1 MSDTRIHIAGVSTGL
16 SGEISMQNTDLKE
29 YQKNAVDILLDK
41 TKQLLD
47 KEGLR
52 LCVLKAPT
60 GSGKTIIVA
69 DYLDKL
75 SHEQL
80 PHKLSFLWISAHNL
94 HKQSRIK
101 LEDYLRDSVYSC
113 SYLEDVQDRTIKE
126 NEIVFINWEE
136 ITKKDGETGQFSNIF
151 MRENEQDRNLPTF
164 IDNTITD
171 GREIVLIV
179 DESHYYYWSQDSQ
192 KLVTNTLHPKLIF
205 EVSATPKVE
214 PPLEDVQN
222 NDAGFVAIKFD
233 SVVNEGMIKRE
244 IIINEQFQNVQ
255 VSDASADEIVIVT
268 ALKKQKQLR
277 ELYKKQGV
285 AINPLV
291 IIQLPSQNQVTSA
304 LDRAKID
311 VVKSILK
318 EKHNITVQNK
328 RLGIWLSDEKENLGE
343 IEAIDNDVD
352 VLIFKQAIAI
362 GWDCPRA
369 QILVM
374 FRETQ
379 SVIFEI
385 QTVGRIMRM
394 PEAKHYDEETLNKA
408 YIYTNLS
415 EIHIKQ
421 EVADRGYFSHHVS
434 RRKTNYDELDIPS
447 AFLHRT
453 DYGDLTLSFRSAFKK
468 EANEYFGI
476 TEGVSVNDA
485 YNKVAK
491 KLTMDVAKLTE
502 PVISDV
508 IIKDIDKIHE
518 IIGSTVDLAVAE
530 EDIKEKFNYLSKA
543 LSLPFAPIRSY
554 TKIQQA
560 LYDWFDKYVGFKD
573 RSRLDI
579 QKIFICSEANQQV
592 FSEIITRAKD
602 RFSEMKEKE
611 VREKSRVKNTNEWN
625 APEIQYFND
634 LHVQGKY
641 TNYIM
646 EPAYFLTGRSS
657 VEVEFENLLAQSKT
671 VKWWYKNGT
680 RTEEFF
686 GIFYED
692 SVRHAQAIFYPDFIV
707 KFFDGSIGIYD
718 TKGGMTASAP
728 ETENKAEALYHYA
741 KNNAK
746 KHIKGGIVIHAPQGW
761 YIHDGNKYQYDE
773 SLKGWEQ
780 LGL

>member
-1 MSDTRIHIAGVSTGL
+1 
-16 SGEISMQNTDLKE
+16 MQNTDLKE
-29 YQKNAVDILLDK
+29 YQKKAVDVLLDK
-41 TKQLLD
+41 TKLLLD

-60 GSGKTIIVA
+60 GSGKTIIAA

-75 SHEQL
+75 SHEQV
-80 PHKLSFLWISAHNL
+80 PHELSFLWISAHNL
-94 HKQSRIK
+94 HKQSRAK
-101 LEDYLRDSVYSC
+101 LEEYLRDSVYSF

-136 ITKKDGETGQFSNIF
+136 ITKKDRETGQFSNIF

-164 IDNTITD
+164 IENTIAE
-171 GREIVLIV
+171 GREIILIV

-192 KLVTNTLHPKLIF
+192 RLVTNTLHPKLIL
-205 EVSATPKVE
+205 EVSATPRVE

-222 NDAGFVAIKFD
+222 NDAGFVSIKFD
-233 SVVNEGMIKRE
+233 SVVTEGMIKRE
-244 IIINEQFQNVQ
+244 IIINEEFQHVQ
-255 VSDASADEIVIVT
+255 ISDATADEVVIET

-277 ELYKKQGV
+277 ELYKKQGIT
-285 AINPLV
+285 INPLV

-318 EKHNITVQNK
+318 EKHRVTVENK
-328 RLGIWLSDEKENLGE
+328 RLGIWLSDEKENLEE
-343 IEAIDNDVD
+343 IEKLDNEVD

-394 PEAKHYDEETLNKA
+394 PEAKHYDEEALNKA

-434 RRKTNYDELDIPS
+434 HRKQSYDGLDIPS
-447 AFLHRT
+447 VFLHRT

-476 TEGVSVNDA
+476 TEDDSVNHA

-491 KLTMDVAKLTE
+491 KLTMDITKLTE

-508 IIKDIDKIHE
+508 VVKDIDKLHE
-518 IIGSTVDLAVAE
+518 IIGSTVDLTVAE

-543 LSLPFAPIRSY
+543 LALPFAPIRSY

-560 LYDWFDKYVGFKD
+560 VYDWFDQYVGFKD

-579 QKIFICSEANQQV
+579 QKIFICSEANQRV
-592 FSEIITRAKD
+592 FDEIITRAKD
-602 RFSEMKEKE
+602 RFSGMKETE
-611 VREKSRVKNTNEWN
+611 IREKSRVKKMEKWN
-625 APEIQYFND
+625 VPEPQYFND
-634 LHVQGKY
+634 LYVQGKY
-641 TNYIM
+641 GNYIM
-646 EPAYFLTGRSS
+646 EPAYFLQGRSS
-657 VEVEFENLLAQSKT
+657 VEVEFEHLLTDSKT

-680 RTEEFF
+680 RTEEYL
-686 GIFYED
+686 GILYED
-692 SVRHAQAIFYPDFIV
+692 SVRHTQAIFYPDFIV
-707 KFFDGSIGIYD
+707 KFLDGSIGIYD
-718 TKGGMTASAP
+718 TKGGITASAP
-728 ETENKAEALYHYA
+728 ETKDKAEALYRYA
-741 KNNAK
+741 KDNSK
-746 KHIKGGIVIHAPQGW
+746 KKIKGGIVIHAPQGW
-761 YIHDGNKYQYDE
+761 YVHDGNKYHYDE
-773 SLKGWEQ
+773 SLSGWNSLEI
-780 LGL
+780 

>member
-1 MSDTRIHIAGVSTGL
+1 
-16 SGEISMQNTDLKE
+16 MQDTDLKE
-29 YQKNAVDILLDK
+29 YQKNAVEVLLDK
-41 TKQLLD
+41 TKLLLD
-47 KEGLR
+47 KDGLR

-75 SHEQL
+75 AHEQL

-94 HKQSRIK
+94 HKQSRAK
-101 LEDYLRDSVYSC
+101 LEDYLRDSAYSF

-136 ITKKDGETGQFSNIF
+136 ITKKDRETGQYANVF
-151 MRENEQDRNLPTF
+151 MRENEQNRNLPTF
-164 IDNTITD
+164 IENTVNE

-179 DESHYYYWSQDSQ
+179 DESHYYYWSKDVQD
-192 KLVTNTLHPKLIF
+192 LVTKTLHPKLIL

-214 PPLEDVQN
+214 PTLEDVQN
-222 NDAGFVAIKFD
+222 NDAGYVAIKFD
-233 SVVNEGMIKRE
+233 SVVNEGMIKSDIR
-244 IIINEQFQNVQ
+244 INEKFGDIE
-255 VSDASADEIVIVT
+255 VSDGTADEVVIET

-277 ELYKKQGV
+277 DLYKKIDLD
-285 AINPLV
+285 INPLV
-291 IIQLPSQNQVTSA
+291 LIQLPSQNQMATSS
-304 LDRAKID
+304 LDQAKID
-311 VVKSILK
+311 VVKRILQV
-318 EKHNITVQNK
+318 KHNITVENK
-328 RLGIWLSDEKENLGE
+328 RLAIWLSDAANKKNLDG
-343 IEAIDNDVD
+343 IEEPNNEAQ

-379 SVIFEI
+379 NVIFEI

-394 PEAKHYDEETLNKA
+394 PEAKHYDDEALNKA

-421 EVADRGYFSHHVS
+421 EATDRGYFSHHVS
-434 RRKTNYDELDIPS
+434 HRKPSYDGLDIPS
-447 AFLHRT
+447 VFLHRT

-476 TEGVSVNDA
+476 TEGDSVNDA
-485 YNKVAK
+485 YKKVAK
-491 KLTMDVAKLTE
+491 KLTMDIANLTE

-508 IIKDIDKIHE
+508 VIKDIDKIHE
-518 IIGSTVDLAVAE
+518 VIGNTIDLTIAE

-543 LSLPFAPIRSY
+543 LALPFAPIRSY

-560 LYDWFDKYVGFKD
+560 VYDWFDQYVGFKD

-579 QKIFICSEANQQV
+579 QKIFICSEANQRV
-592 FSEIITRAKD
+592 FSEIIARAKE
-602 RFSEMKEKE
+602 RFSEIKETE
-611 VREKSRVKNTNEWN
+611 IREKSRVKKTDKWN
-625 APEIQYFND
+625 ISDPEYFND
-634 LHVQGKY
+634 LYVQGKY

-646 EPAYFLTGRSS
+646 EPGYFLTGRSS
-657 VEVEFENLLAQSKT
+657 VEVEFENMLTQSKV

-680 RTEEFF
+680 RTEEFL
-686 GIFYED
+686 GIPYED
-692 SVRHAQAIFYPDFIV
+692 SVRHSQATFYPDFIV
-707 KFFDGSIGIYD
+707 KFLDGSIGIYD
-718 TKGGMTASAP
+718 TKAGITASAP
-728 ETENKAEALYHYA
+728 ETKDKAESLHRYA
-741 KNNAK
+741 KENVK

-761 YIHDGNKYQYDE
+761 YVHDGNKYHYDE
-773 SLKGWEQ
+773 SLSGWKSLE
-780 LGL
+780 L

>member
-1 MSDTRIHIAGVSTGL
+1 MKI
-16 SGEISMQNTDLKE
+16 TDLKE
-29 YQKNAVDILLDK
+29 YQKNAVDQLLDK
-41 TKQLLD
+41 SKLLLD
-47 KEGLR
+47 KEGPR

-75 SHEQL
+75 AHEQL

-94 HKQSRIK
+94 HKQSRSK
-101 LEDYLRDSVYSC
+101 LEDYLQDSVYSF

-136 ITKKDGETGQFSNIF
+136 ITKKDHETGQFSNIF

-164 IDNTITD
+164 IENTINE
-171 GREIVLIV
+171 GREIILIV
-179 DESHYYYWSQDSQ
+179 DESHYYYWSQESQ
-192 KLVTNTLHPKLIF
+192 KLVTNTLHPKLIL

-214 PPLEDVQN
+214 PSLDDVQS

-233 SVVNEGMIKRE
+233 SVVAEGMIKRE

-255 VSDASADEIVIVT
+255 ISDASADEIVIET
-268 ALKKQKQLR
+268 ALKKQRQLR
-277 ELYKKQGV
+277 ELYKVQGV

-291 IIQLPSQNQVTSA
+291 IIQLPSQNQVTSV

-311 VVKSILK
+311 IVRSILK
-318 EKHNITVQNK
+318 DKHNITVENK
-328 RLGIWLSDEKENLGE
+328 RLGIWLSDEKENLE
-343 IEAIDNDVD
+343 DIEKIDNEVD

-394 PEAKHYDEETLNKA
+394 CEAKHYDEEGLNKA
-408 YIYTNLS
+408 YIYTNLA

-434 RRKTNYDELDIPS
+434 KRKPTYDNLAIPS
-447 AFLHRT
+447 VFLHRT
-453 DYGDLTLSFRSAFKK
+453 DYGDLTFSFRTAFKK
-468 EANEYFGI
+468 EANDYFGI
-476 TEGVSVNDA
+476 TEGDSVNVA

-491 KLTMDVAKLTE
+491 KLTMDIAKLTE
-502 PVISDV
+502 PVMSDV
-508 IIKDIDKIHE
+508 VIKDIDKLHE
-518 IIGSTVDLAVAE
+518 IIGDTVDLAVAE

-543 LSLPFAPIRSY
+543 LALPFAPIRSY

-560 LYDWFDKYVGFKD
+560 LYDWFDQYVGYKD

-579 QKIFICSEANQQV
+579 QKIFICSEENQRV

-602 RFSEMKEKE
+602 RFSGIKEEE
-611 VREKSRVKNTNEWN
+611 VREKSRMKKESAWDI
-625 APEIQYFND
+625 PEIQYFND
-634 LHVQGKY
+634 LYVQRNY
-641 TNYIM
+641 ANYIM
-646 EPAYFLTGRSS
+646 EPAYFLGQRSA
-657 VEVEFENLLAQSKT
+657 VEVEFENILTQSKM

-680 RTEEFF
+680 RTEEYF
-686 GIFYED
+686 GIPYED
-692 SVRHAQAIFYPDFIV
+692 SVRHAQATFYPDFIV
-707 KFFDGSIGIYD
+707 KFLDGSIGIYD
-718 TKGGMTASAP
+718 TKDGMTASAP
-728 ETENKAEALYHYA
+728 ETKDKAEALYRYM
-741 KNNAK
+741 KDNSK
-746 KHIKGGIVIHAPQGW
+746 KHVKGGIVIHDPKGW
-761 YIHDGNKYQYDE
+761 YVHKGKKYKYDE
-773 SLKGWEQ
+773 SFGGWEN
-780 LGL
+780 LSL